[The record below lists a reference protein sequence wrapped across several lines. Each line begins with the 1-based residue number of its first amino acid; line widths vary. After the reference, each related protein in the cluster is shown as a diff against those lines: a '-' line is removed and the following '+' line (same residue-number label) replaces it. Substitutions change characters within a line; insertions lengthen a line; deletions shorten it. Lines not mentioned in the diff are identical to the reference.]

1 MQKPQGRSSDGELLK
16 SELDVDRKVANLFII
31 GRTWKESIASEGSH
45 DIIPLWGSVLS
56 SHILLSSQ
64 YSTLSK
70 ITLIIYLIITLRS
83 ETMVLR

>member
-45 DIIPLWGSVLS
+45 DIIPLWGVCVWVGRGSWEGGREGN
-56 SHILLSSQ
+56 IL
-64 YSTLSK
+64 
-70 ITLIIYLIITLRS
+70 
-83 ETMVLR
+83 